1 MLKEHVNGFEN
12 IGASLNDFKNF
23 HRNVKC
29 YIHERDGQLFIDHF
43 KEMAVNKEGF
53 FFDYDVD
60 LDGSLSI
67 AIWADSAARRNYS
80 AFGDCV
86 SFDPTYTT
94 NKYDMAF
101 TPFTGVDNHMRSV
114 TFCAA
119 LVAHEDADS
128 FQWVLSRFLVAMGGK
143 EPNHIITDQDP
154 GILKAVPLVFKKATH
169 RFCMWHI
176 MNKVPTKYGV
186 TREDYIVF
194 IRKIN
199 TIIWDEDI
207 EAAEFDARWE
217 EIGEEHGLNNI
228 DWFKEMFSKRN
239 QWVMAHCRDLE
250 MGAVMRTTQISESEN
265 SFFKIFEDK
274 SGTLLEFLLR
284 FKSAMDQQRHTHKKL
299 DNEDKHT
306 SPKMETHLAL
316 EANGAK
322 VYTHKVFK
330 EFQEEAK
337 YSMDTCKSRGFAEI
351 DSLEVTTVRD
361 ASRDKNYD
369 VTYCPVTYKASCS
382 CRMLERKGILCRHII
397 WIYSSNGVKTIPD
410 EYVLNRWCKDAIRSK
425 SFNCNGNPAEEI
437 DIIDAKQISM
447 SKMWS
452 EVHQTVG
459 ILMGRSKEVVDSFSS
474 LIKDFKEKLAPL
486 GSQMSKEQQMVA
498 LIGCSTTQEVTIFP
512 LKKLK
517 NKGSGKRL
525 LSSKTKAIALAMKP
539 KRMCKNCKQ

>member
-60 LDGSLSI
+60 FDGSLSR

-80 AFGDCV
+80 ALGIVC
-86 SFDPTYTT
+86 
-94 NKYDMAF
+94 
-101 TPFTGVDNHMRSV
+101 RSIQP
-114 TFCAA
+114 
-119 LVAHEDADS
+119 LVAHEDVDS
-128 FQWVLSRFLVAMGGK
+128 FQWVLKRFLVAMGGK
-143 EPNHIITDQDP
+143 EPNYIITDQDP
-154 GILKAVPLVFKKATH
+154 GILKAVPLVFKKARH

-176 MNKVPTKYGV
+176 MNKVSTKYGV

-239 QWVMAHCRDLE
+239 QWVMAHCRELE
-250 MGAVMRTTQISESEN
+250 MGAVMRTTQRSESEN
-265 SFFKIFEDK
+265 SFFKRFEGK

-284 FKSAMDQQRHTHKKL
+284 FKSVMDQQWHTHKKL

-316 EANGAK
+316 EADAAK

-337 YSMDTCKSRGFAEI
+337 YSIDTCKSRGFAEI

-361 ASRDKNYD
+361 ASRDRNYD
-369 VTYCPVTYKASCS
+369 VTTPVKALS
-382 CRMLERKGILCRHII
+382 IL
-397 WIYSSNGVKTIPD
+397 KFD
-410 EYVLNRWCKDAIRSK
+410 L
-425 SFNCNGNPAEEI
+425 
-437 DIIDAKQISM
+437 
-447 SKMWS
+447 
-452 EVHQTVG
+452 
-459 ILMGRSKEVVDSFSS
+459 
-474 LIKDFKEKLAPL
+474 
-486 GSQMSKEQQMVA
+486 
-498 LIGCSTTQEVTIFP
+498 FP
-512 LKKLK
+512 
-517 NKGSGKRL
+517 G
-525 LSSKTKAIALAMKP
+525 
-539 KRMCKNCKQ
+539 